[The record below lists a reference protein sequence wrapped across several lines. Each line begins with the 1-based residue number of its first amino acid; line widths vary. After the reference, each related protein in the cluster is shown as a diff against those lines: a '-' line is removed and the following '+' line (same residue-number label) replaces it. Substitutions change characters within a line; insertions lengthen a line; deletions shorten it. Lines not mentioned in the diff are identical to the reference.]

1 MSKAVLA
8 ALMTFLAGCASMGQ
22 WRALRIDG
30 SSEES
35 FGQSI
40 SQLNDELSYSRSRM
54 FALALVDI
62 ASTAAQAAGQTE
74 DGSPAY
80 TDEDYRR
87 DLDGLTYDGV
97 IELADRSGPPISRV
111 YYSRGW
117 GEAQRETNRLLTAGD
132 NTLGPTPP
140 PPLSYSFDS
149 SGNASIEWSGR

>member
-1 MSKAVLA
+1 VSKLVMA

-22 WRALRIDG
+22 WRTLRIDG

-40 SQLNDELSYSRSRM
+40 SQLNDELSYSRGRM

-62 ASTAAQAAGQTE
+62 ASTAAQAAGQAD
-74 DGSPAY
+74 DGSPSY

-97 IELADRSGPPISRV
+97 IDLADQSGPPIYRI

-117 GEAQRETNRLLTAGD
+117 GEAQREANRLLTAGD

-140 PPLSYSFDS
+140 PPMSYSSDS
-149 SGNASIEWSGR
+149 GVNIEWPGQ

>member
-1 MSKAVLA
+1 MSKLILA
-8 ALMTFLAGCASMGQ
+8 TLMTFLAGCASMARWKTLQ
-22 WRALRIDG
+22 IDG

-35 FGQSI
+35 FDQSL
-40 SQLNDELSYSRSRM
+40 SRFNDELSYSRGRM

-62 ASTAAQAAGQTE
+62 ASTAAQTAGQTA

-97 IELADRSGPPISRV
+97 IDLADRSGPPISRI

-117 GEAQRETNRLLTAGD
+117 GEAQREANRLLTAGD
-132 NTLGPTPP
+132 NALGPTPP
-140 PPLSYSFDS
+140 PPMSYSADS
-149 SGNASIEWSGR
+149 GVTIE

>member
-1 MSKAVLA
+1 MSKLVMA

-22 WRALRIDG
+22 WRTLQIDG

-40 SQLNDELSYSRSRM
+40 SQLNDELSYSRGRM

-62 ASTAAQAAGQTE
+62 ASTAAQAAGHAD
-74 DGSPAY
+74 DGSPSY

-97 IELADRSGPPISRV
+97 IDLADQSGPPIYRI

-117 GEAQRETNRLLTAGD
+117 GEAQREANRLLTAGD

-140 PPLSYSFDS
+140 PPMSYSS
-149 SGNASIEWSGR
+149 NSGVNIEWPGQ